1 MYSLFINIILIM
13 TYKSQYS
20 ILYIF
25 VAYATKTSPFV
36 NELRNGDTEWI
47 KSLIKER

>member
-1 MYSLFINIILIM
+1 MLTS
-13 TYKSQYS
+13 
-20 ILYIF
+20 F

-47 KSLIKER
+47 KNLIKER